1 MALVGAKFGSRH
13 RAIASDKKN
22 CVLRTKG
29 AESQQQSWSQ
39 ADRALNN
46 KMRTNKTWYSSGNLW
61 KSATQKTLICC
72 ILLTGTTSFQR
83 PPGSN
88 NSSERKT
95 QWGKHESQDADLL
108 TLVSHTIFSL
118 CSRDYGTFLYL
129 PTHLRIVWPQ
139 GKVGVTIPSLQRRKR
154 TQRQQ
159 LECDRSGLEPPQP
172 GSGS

>member
-1 MALVGAKFGSRH
+1 MALVGPSLGVGTGQQQVT
-13 RAIASDKKN
+13 KKN

-29 AESQQQSWSQ
+29 AESQQQSWSR

-46 KMRTNKTWYSSGNLW
+46 KMRTYKTWSSLGNLW
-61 KSATQKTLICC
+61 KSAIQKALVCC

-88 NSSERKT
+88 NSSKRKT
-95 QWGKHESQDADLL
+95 QWGKHELEDADLL
-108 TLVSHTIFSL
+108 TLVSYTIFSL

-139 GKVGVTIPSLQRRKR
+139 GKVGVTTPSLQRRKR

-159 LECDRSGLEPPQP
+159 LECDRSGLEPTQP
-172 GSGS
+172 GSRG